1 MKKQTIKAFSIIIF
15 GIAML
20 AIFFMVRLESKQ
32 FDLLEDIKT
41 INPTN
46 NTTSAEIQANASLTQ
61 TRETGINKPWPTV
74 TKAQIEPTNTPTSI
88 QYLSKSNNNLSVE
101 TTSTPTG
108 EEIPIENSSDEQ
120 SLASPF
126 IIGFSVENRPL
137 EMYRFGNGKE
147 ARLITAGIHG
157 GYEYNTTNL
166 AYELIDYLQENPGM
180 IPDSI
185 TLFILPTL
193 NPDGLNRS
201 YGYAGRANANNV
213 DLNRNWNFD
222 WKESWNPAG
231 CWAYLEI
238 SGGIHTHSEPEVQ
251 ALDTF
256 ITEYEIT
263 TIISYHSAALG
274 IFAGNYPNHQPSIDL
289 AEAIASIAPYSYPPI
304 ETGCEFSGQFIDYT
318 AKNGVASVDIEL
330 TNHKDSDLEI
340 NKLVLNAFLGWVP

>member
-1 MKKQTIKAFSIIIF
+1 MKNQTIKAFSIIFF
-15 GIAML
+15 GIAIL
-20 AIFFMVRLESKQ
+20 TIFFFVCQRPEQYDSLAN
-32 FDLLEDIKT
+32 IIT
-41 INPTN
+41 TNPAS
-46 NTTSAEIQANASLTQ
+46 NTTSVKIQANASPIQ
-61 TRETGINKPWPTV
+61 TEETGISRSWPTV
-74 TKAQIEPTNTPTSI
+74 TKAHIEPTFTPTNI
-88 QYLSKSNNNLSVE
+88 QYLSKSGSNLSVE
-101 TTSTPTG
+101 TTPTPT
-108 EEIPIENSSDEQ
+108 EEISVENSPDEH
-120 SLASPF
+120 SLTSPF
-126 IIGFSVENRPL
+126 AIGVSLENRPL

-147 ARLITAGIHG
+147 NRLIIAGIHG

-166 AYELIDYLQENPGM
+166 AYELIDYLEENPDI

-222 WKESWNPAG
+222 WKESWDPAG

-238 SGGIHTHSEPEVQ
+238 SGGAYAHSEPEVQ

-274 IFAGNYPNHQPSIDL
+274 IFAGNYPKHQPSIDL

-340 NKLVLNAFLGWVP
+340 NKLILITFLGWVP